1 MNRMLHRYVFT
12 LIELLVVIAIIAI
25 LASMLL
31 PALQKARESAQSTVC
46 LNQLRQWGFAEQ
58 QYVSDNDDYVARSRT
73 SYPAKFVFWHVDASS
88 STNATWKYSNDYPLS
103 AYIPVSLAV
112 KLRKCPSFIRP
123 NQDAWLQHFSYTRS
137 AFFGGEYGTGTTEFI
152 NFSYGVKMVQLKQT
166 AQLVMTMDGNY
177 NNLYFESRAEFLTD
191 ISKTSWR
198 ATMRHRGK
206 TNILFAAGN
215 ASGHNYLD
223 LVSKNFTPHPGS
235 SYAWPVYVR

>member
-1 MNRMLHRYVFT
+1 MNKMSQRYVFT

-31 PALQKARESAQSTVC
+31 PALQKARESAQGTVC

-58 QYVSDNDDYVARSRT
+58 QYVSDNDEYVARSRT
-73 SYPAKFVFWHVDASS
+73 AYPSKFTFWHVDASS

-103 AYIPVSLAV
+103 AYIPVNLAI
-112 KLRKCPSFIRP
+112 KLRQCPSFIRP
-123 NQDAWLQHFSYTRS
+123 NQDPWLQHFSYTRS
-137 AFFGGEYGTGTTEFI
+137 AFFGGEYGVGTSDFI

-177 NNLYFESRAEFLTD
+177 NNLYFESRAEYLTD
-191 ISKTSWR
+191 ISKTYWR

-215 ASGHNYLD
+215 ASGHTYLD
-223 LVSKNFTPHPGS
+223 LASKNLTPHPGS